1 MSIPRIIE
9 AMDHIDDDLISG
21 AADFKRNVN
30 RTVWVRWAAVA
41 ACLCLAAAGLFIR
54 HQIASSKSAST
65 DPVSSE
71 SGVTIPERKFTL
83 SADSNAE
90 SDMIA
95 FFIYQGHVYVFYEW
109 SDNTEIAGEYLGTAT
124 GLINEWTPK
133 DGYVEFAGSIKGD
146 FYSVKGYDPS
156 FMLCLKETDGALSTY
171 ICDNGITLTYGSEL
185 YEDRLHLT
193 GNYNAVQYET
203 RESWYYSKNKL
214 YQLDESSGVISSFI
228 DQLDKAAFMSWQD
241 VPAREGKTIITI
253 YDTEIYHLYFRMKDG
268 MTIHLRLYENGY
280 VRFQGLLD
288 VCVQVPKDCFNALTG
303 MLQENIGS

>member
-1 MSIPRIIE
+1 M
-9 AMDHIDDDLISG
+9 
-21 AADFKRNVN
+21 
-30 RTVWVRWAAVA
+30 
-41 ACLCLAAAGLFIR
+41 
-54 HQIASSKSAST
+54 
-65 DPVSSE
+65 
-71 SGVTIPERKFTL
+71 
-83 SADSNAE
+83 
-90 SDMIA
+90 
-95 FFIYQGHVYVFYEW
+95 
-109 SDNTEIAGEYLGTAT
+109 
-124 GLINEWTPK
+124 
-133 DGYVEFAGSIKGD
+133 
-146 FYSVKGYDPS
+146 KGYDPS